1 MTFQVSVPLSTL
13 PLTLVCRGDGKIAL
27 QPSQNFKY
35 FTDGV
40 ASFDMAG
47 FTIRDESQIDD
58 IQYNYGEYLD
68 YKNIPNVLQFLQSLN
83 MEMPSF
89 QQSGFQHSPFQGFG
103 FQ

>member
-1 MTFQVSVPLSTL
+1 MTFQIQVPLSTFPISL
-13 PLTLVCRGDGKIAL
+13 FCRGDGRIAL

-47 FTIRDESQIDD
+47 FTIRDESQISDV
-58 IQYNYGEYLD
+58 QYSYGEYLD
-68 YKNIPNVLQFLQSLN
+68 YKNIPSLLQWLQSLN

-89 QQSGFQHSPFQGFG
+89 QQNPFQGFNGG
-103 FQ
+103 FQF